1 VTRERRRT
9 RAAPPESRARRTA
22 SMPRIPES
30 WKTSLEDS
38 WIYVR
43 LEALRVEGGGRL
55 CASALARAW
64 LPRLARLGLGEVE
77 PATGAP
83 PKDPRS
89 WNPHVDP
96 FRDEVRSASLAASR
110 YSLLL
115 KLNGPR
121 SERGY
126 RTVEVLEDLPRT
138 DVAILAA
145 LTNLEASEV
154 DVERLER
161 ALSLLKVPMQDY
173 SQIESVF
180 ATLDK
185 GSEGSSG
192 HLAQTDIEEFRKL
205 IADLQGWRTLEYVA
219 ALLRHYRPEFDNLPR
234 EEKHGLIVGCCRR
247 VNALLE
253 ASKQLGA
260 FLEYGAPDKDLRA
273 PLEEVERYVR
283 AAELKDVEG
292 LSDRKIGEIL
302 GIEPAPSD
310 EIRRQNSNVRHA
322 VKQGKRLFTDAWGE
336 EEWQKRGESKR
347 NESEWFLSLT
357 EEERH
362 LVRFAD
368 AEGLSSEEAFLLA
381 REMNEEE
388 KEEQNSVDEPKA
400 D

>member
-1 VTRERRRT
+1 
-9 RAAPPESRARRTA
+9 
-22 SMPRIPES
+22 MPRIPES

-43 LEALRVEGGGRL
+43 LEALRAEGAGRL
-55 CASALARAW
+55 RASALARAW
-64 LPRLARLGLGEVE
+64 LPRLARLGLGEVD
-77 PATGAP
+77 PSTGAP

-96 FRDEVRSASLAASR
+96 FRDEVRSARPAAASR

-126 RTVEVLEDLPRT
+126 RTVEVLKDLPQT

-145 LTNLEASEV
+145 LTYLEAREV

-161 ALSLLKVPMQDY
+161 ALSILKVPMQDY
-173 SQIESVF
+173 SRIESVF

-192 HLAQTDIEEFRKL
+192 HLAQTDAGEFRKL
-205 IADLQGWRTLEYVA
+205 IADLQGWRTLEYVV
-219 ALLRHYRPEFDNLPR
+219 ALLRHYRPEFDDLPR
-234 EEKHGLIVGCCRR
+234 EEKHGLLVGCCRR
-247 VNALLE
+247 VNVLLE
-253 ASKQLGA
+253 ASRQLGA
-260 FLEYGAPDKDLRA
+260 FLEYGAPDKDLRV

-336 EEWQKRGESKR
+336 EDWQKRAESKR

-357 EEERH
+357 EEEQGW
-362 LVRFAD
+362 VQFAD
-368 AEGLSSEEAFLLA
+368 SEGLSFEEALWLA
-381 REMNEEE
+381 RETKGEQEEE
-388 KEEQNSVDEPKA
+388 QDLADDPEVD
-400 D
+400 